1 MLLCYEKLFVM
12 KKFVTILLLSVSLFS
27 YAQETLNTMFYNVFK
42 FPTSLPQN
50 REFILQDILD
60 EYQPDLFM
68 ICELVSEDAADLI
81 LNTSLQ
87 NQADTFA
94 RAEFVADLNKPSDP
108 LQNMVFYNTRKL
120 TLVTQQTIPTTYRD
134 ISHYSF
140 ELNVESDEPI
150 YLEVFVAHLKSS
162 TGTANQQLRLQM
174 VEEVTNALEN
184 LTQPNTHVLF
194 AGDFNFYRANEPGYQ
209 KILDPTNAFQLID
222 PADAPGSWHDNAS
235 FSNLHTQSTRVSSA
249 GFGGGANAGAGGG
262 MDDRFD
268 FIMMSENFN
277 SSTRFSYV
285 DESYA
290 AYGNNGDCMDKDVKD
305 PSCTGIYSQTLRNN
319 LFNMSDH
326 LPVVMQFQINE
337 PLSTVSYSKKS
348 MMWFESSNITDANI
362 HLGID
367 VTVNPNNQLTIYNTL
382 GQIVQTIEIRNQ
394 SNIVIET
401 DNFASGVYFIKLNGQ
416 SELLK
421 FIKK

>member
-1 MLLCYEKLFVM
+1 M

-50 REFILQDILD
+50 RELILQDILD

-68 ICELVSEDAADLI
+68 ICELVSEQGADLI

-87 NQADTFA
+87 NQTDTFA

-162 TGTANQQLRLQM
+162 TGTANQQMRLQM

-184 LTQPNTHVLF
+184 LTEPNTHVLF

-209 KILDPTNAFQLID
+209 KILDPTNAIQLMLQVVGTTTHLS
-222 PADAPGSWHDNAS
+222 ATCTHKV
-235 FSNLHTQSTRVSSA
+235 LVYRVPDLVA
-249 GFGGGANAGAGGG
+249 
-262 MDDRFD
+262 
-268 FIMMSENFN
+268 EL
-277 SSTRFSYV
+277 
-285 DESYA
+285 
-290 AYGNNGDCMDKDVKD
+290 
-305 PSCTGIYSQTLRNN
+305 TLAQVAEWTIV
-319 LFNMSDH
+319 L
-326 LPVVMQFQINE
+326 I
-337 PLSTVSYSKKS
+337 LS
-348 MMWFESSNITDANI
+348 
-362 HLGID
+362 
-367 VTVNPNNQLTIYNTL
+367 
-382 GQIVQTIEIRNQ
+382 
-394 SNIVIET
+394 
-401 DNFASGVYFIKLNGQ
+401 
-416 SELLK
+416 
-421 FIKK
+421 